1 MPDLEEADEDDPD
14 MPALEEMT
22 DEDMPSLKEM
32 TDEDDPDMP
41 ALEEA
46 DEDDPDMP
54 ALEPMKAAVRKQK
67 SVHPYIWMRDSIKS
81 IFAPYSSN

>member
-1 MPDLEEADEDDPD
+1 MANVTDDPD

-22 DEDMPSLKEM
+22 DEDMPALEEM

-41 ALEEA
+41 ALES
-46 DEDDPDMP
+46 
-54 ALEPMKAAVRKQK
+54 MKAAVRKQK

>member
-1 MPDLEEADEDDPD
+1 MANVTDDPD
-14 MPALEEMT
+14 MPALKEMT

-32 TDEDDPDMP
+32 TDEDTPD
-41 ALEEA
+41 LEEA

-54 ALEPMKAAVRKQK
+54 ALKPMKAAVRKQK

-81 IFAPYSSN
+81 IFVPYSSN